1 MDSGRLEAAPSGAVH
16 LDTVRALHQ
25 TVVSLRTALEV
36 SKNELKQLKEKYEQH
51 SHCLEYAD
59 VIEKLTLENHILR
72 RRIIESDYQEKE
84 PDAQNIK
91 LEVTYSP
98 NTHNI
103 EEFTSSEV
111 VIATATDR
119 NSTIDELEPIPQES
133 DENSNFCSAEKLNEI
148 PEDVEQFSEAPES
161 PAFNESAESV
171 PPDDVNNNTEV
182 GEISQVSSLPK
193 ETEEP
198 EELHQPSFKT
208 KLELLSKFDV
218 RIKVRTLKE
227 GTIVSSTTSDSDSSE
242 DRRAFEKDSAV
253 FTGQHFQEKKGQID
267 NKTVNIKSM
276 TTDNVRMA
284 VPNEADV
291 KSKSDKFDVQVRIT
305 SEENLV
311 VKENIER
318 SRRKETLNL
327 DVDDLSLRLTPNL
340 YAPVFNVKKPFS
352 SIIIPISLSEGDNSV
367 FSEGG
372 TTPID
377 PNAGAASEEKQEDN
391 ASGNESEE
399 VDDIELIFTTDESK
413 DMSNLQED
421 LVSIREGDQWAPQ
434 SASTANST
442 PVLIKFHT
450 LDPDFQPGKETKISP
465 IENQENNDRPI
476 EVSKQKRVSLP
487 NDKEIRHV
495 AFNGKGSLDLP
506 GRSILKSCDNRS
518 DNMLFRKSP
527 NVSARRLD
535 SIDSLTCEYNRG
547 LSFDNTKSSSFELG
561 SSMDIL
567 HREESVD
574 SFHRNINLGHRYSV
588 FAETDISKCGTSEDD
603 LAANLN
609 VRRNTCPNPFQYRPS
624 NFRGVSR
631 PPGPFKAGT
640 ARLRPVLRDGAH
652 PRRES
657 GAQTDVCALPPRW
670 SSDGYLAHKLPIP
683 PTSVPTVPSRGAT
696 TTRRLTVPDAR
707 PPPPVRRT
715 DETRRVLLSD
725 IGTLTCSFFLYHR
738 AANEQ
743 TDYLMGSHRWCPNCL
758 GLRTRCGRWASD
770 SPILMTLPPH
780 LLLNSSRP
788 WRSSLP
794 DVRRDDTDELLE
806 EAEMFVR
813 RSIDNLQAPS
823 IDLEKSIG
831 VTGQPYIPS
840 EPRQLRLG
848 HTVKVITP
856 HGRIAVGRV
865 RYVGLAGASTA
876 TSSVVVGA
884 ELIHSQQPGLPRND
898 GLYRGRRYFLAPPL
912 HTALFVPFSK
922 VVMAWAN

>member
-148 PEDVEQFSEAPES
+148 PEDVEQFSEAPEF

-318 SRRKETLNL
+318 SRRKDTLNL
-327 DVDDLSLRLTPNL
+327 DVDDLSLR
-340 YAPVFNVKKPFS
+340 
-352 SIIIPISLSEGDNSV
+352 SLSEGDNSV

-399 VDDIELIFTTDESK
+399 
-413 DMSNLQED
+413 ED

-450 LDPDFQPGKETKISP
+450 LDPDFQPGQETKISP
-465 IENQENNDRPI
+465 TENQENNDRPI

-670 SSDGYLAHKLPIP
+670 SSDGYLAHKIHVARLVLPFAV
-683 PTSVPTVPSRGAT
+683 SQYRQEQRLDT
-696 TTRRLTVPDAR
+696 T
-707 PPPPVRRT
+707 
-715 DETRRVLLSD
+715 ERVLT
-725 IGTLTCSFFLYHR
+725 IM
-738 AANEQ
+738 Q
-743 TDYLMGSHRWCPNCL
+743 
-758 GLRTRCGRWASD
+758 
-770 SPILMTLPPH
+770 
-780 LLLNSSRP
+780 
-788 WRSSLP
+788 
-794 DVRRDDTDELLE
+794 
-806 EAEMFVR
+806 
-813 RSIDNLQAPS
+813 
-823 IDLEKSIG
+823 
-831 VTGQPYIPS
+831 
-840 EPRQLRLG
+840 
-848 HTVKVITP
+848 
-856 HGRIAVGRV
+856 

>member
-72 RRIIESDYQEKE
+72 RRIIESDYQEKD

-91 LEVTYSP
+91 LEVTYNP
-98 NTHNI
+98 HTHNI

-148 PEDVEQFSEAPES
+148 PEDVEEFSEAPES
-161 PAFNESAESV
+161 PAFNESAESI
-171 PPDDVNNNTEV
+171 PPDDANNNTEI

-227 GTIVSSTTSDSDSSE
+227 GTIVSSTTSESDSSE
-242 DRRAFEKDSAV
+242 DRRAFEKDSTV
-253 FTGQHFQEKKGQID
+253 FTGQRFQEKEGQVD
-267 NKTVNIKSM
+267 NKSVNIKSI

-318 SRRKETLNL
+318 SRRKDTLNL
-327 DVDDLSLRLTPNL
+327 DVDDLSLR
-340 YAPVFNVKKPFS
+340 
-352 SIIIPISLSEGDNSV
+352 SLSEGDNSV

-377 PNAGAASEEKQEDN
+377 PNAAAASEEKQEDN

-434 SASTANST
+434 SASTAHST

-450 LDPDFQPGKETKISP
+450 LDPDFQPGQEIKTSP
-465 IENQENNDRPI
+465 TENQENTERPI

-495 AFNGKGSLDLP
+495 AFNGKGNLDLP

-518 DNMLFRKSP
+518 DNMLYRKSP
-527 NVSARRLD
+527 NTSSRRLD

-670 SSDGYLAHKLPIP
+670 SSDGYLAHKLPVP
-683 PTSVPTVPSRGAT
+683 PTSVPTVPSRAVT

-725 IGTLTCSFFLYHR
+725 IGFTSMVPELSRSADPVWALGKRQSHPDDSTTTSTSKFLSRGSSYR
-738 AANEQ
+738 SPCLSIDRSNDWTPQ
-743 TDYLMGSHRWCPNCL
+743 NMYLPSSR
-758 GLRTRCGRWASD
+758 D
-770 SPILMTLPPH
+770 
-780 LLLNSSRP
+780 SSRP

-884 ELIHSQQPGLPRND
+884 ELVHSAAPGLPRND
-898 GLYRGRRYFLAPPL
+898 GLYRGRRYFLAHPL